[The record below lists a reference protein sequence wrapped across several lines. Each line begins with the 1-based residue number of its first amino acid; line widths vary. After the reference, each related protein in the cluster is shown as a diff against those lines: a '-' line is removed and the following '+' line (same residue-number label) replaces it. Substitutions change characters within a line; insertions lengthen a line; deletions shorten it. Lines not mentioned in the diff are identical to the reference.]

1 MMNRSV
7 AGGSLEP
14 TGLGNSSYVTGELRL
29 PAWHWG
35 RRLLARCTVR
45 WLRMLYRRRVLPL
58 SQGRGFDYG
67 TPVSRYYSGTFIRS
81 HAHEV
86 RGRILEFGW
95 PDYKAYF
102 DPARV
107 ERYDIM
113 GLTPGEHVTIVAD
126 LQKMAQVTDASFD
139 CIVCTQVLLLVPD
152 PFAAAG
158 ELYRVLTPGGLLLM
172 SVPRTSLTAPR
183 DGFPGDYWRFTEDS
197 LRLLLAP
204 FSEVSI
210 SIHGNPIAAFCAAN
224 RIAIEDA
231 SRADLDWTD
240 PRFPLH
246 VNVYARK

>member
-1 MMNRSV
+1 
-7 AGGSLEP
+7 
-14 TGLGNSSYVTGELRL
+14 
-29 PAWHWG
+29 
-35 RRLLARCTVR
+35 
-45 WLRMLYRRRVLPL
+45 VLPL

-67 TPVSRYYSGTFIRS
+67 MPVNRYYGGTFIRS

-95 PDYKAYF
+95 PDYKVYF

-113 GLTPGEHVTIVAD
+113 SLAAGEQVTIVAD
-126 LQKMAQVTDASFD
+126 VQKMPQVADATFD
-139 CIVCTQVLLLVPD
+139 CIICTQVLLVVPD
-152 PFAAAG
+152 PFAAAR
-158 ELYRVLTPGGLLLM
+158 ELYRVLAPGGLLLM
-172 SVPRTSLTAPR
+172 TVPRVSLTAPR

-204 FSEVSI
+204 FAEVNI
-210 SIHGNPIAAFCAAN
+210 SLHGNPIAAFCAAN
-224 RIAIEDA
+224 RIAAEDA
-231 SRADLDWTD
+231 SPGDLDWTD

>member
-1 MMNRSV
+1 
-7 AGGSLEP
+7 
-14 TGLGNSSYVTGELRL
+14 
-29 PAWHWG
+29 
-35 RRLLARCTVR
+35 
-45 WLRMLYRRRVLPL
+45 MLYRCRVLPL

-67 TPVSRYYSGTFIRS
+67 TPVNRYYSGSFIRS

-113 GLTPGEHVTIVAD
+113 SLTSGEHVTIVAD
-126 LQKMAQVTDASFD
+126 VQKMPQVTDASFD

-152 PFAAAG
+152 PFAAAA
-158 ELYRVLTPGGLLLM
+158 EIYRVLTPGGLLLM
-172 SVPRTSLTAPR
+172 TVPRVSLTAPR
-183 DGFPGDYWRFTEDS
+183 NGFPGDYWRFTEDS

-231 SRADLDWTD
+231 SRADLDWAD